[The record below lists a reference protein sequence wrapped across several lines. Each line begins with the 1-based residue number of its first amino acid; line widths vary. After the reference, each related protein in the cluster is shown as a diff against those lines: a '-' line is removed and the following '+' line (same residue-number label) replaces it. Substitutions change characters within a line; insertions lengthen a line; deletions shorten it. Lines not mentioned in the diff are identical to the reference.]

1 MVDGPLSGCKEV
13 SDRRAAV
20 ADLAA
25 ELRTL
30 ADLVTRTEVPVSV
43 LRESARRLREL
54 APALRERTRGV
65 AELASVD
72 DLMGR
77 VRMFNPVTGAGNPI
91 APPMPIES
99 GENGDEGAL
108 MVGLCCVSETLP
120 NQVFAQAAAAAGH
133 PGVTTDLTVRY
144 RRPVPLD
151 VPLRVWGRVA
161 EAGGRR
167 QVSVVGGITTADKPD
182 VQLVEADARFYRL
195 RPDQVRRMFGRLASP
210 GAASPEVAHD

>member
-1 MVDGPLSGCKEV
+1 MSMVDGPLSGCKEV

-30 ADLVTRTEVPVSV
+30 AEGWCT
-43 LRESARRLREL
+43 
-54 APALRERTRGV
+54 
-65 AELASVD
+65 
-72 DLMGR
+72 
-77 VRMFNPVTGAGNPI
+77 FGAVYEG
-91 APPMPIES
+91 PPMY
-99 GENGDEGAL
+99 GHGG
-108 MVGLCCVSETLP
+108 VSAMLLD
-120 NQVFAQAAAAAGH
+120 QVLGQAAAAAGH

-151 VPLRVWGRVA
+151 VPLRVWGRVT